1 MCFLTLNIL
10 IPGNIYSQFRTA
22 FLSVETSI
30 QIDKINK
37 NLSNCSL
44 EIKKLLTPVSYDPF
58 SNIPKGNKKIKN

>member
-1 MCFLTLNIL
+1 MVKLCLTLDVFFTLNIL

-37 NLSNCSL
+37 NLSN
-44 EIKKLLTPVSYDPF
+44 
-58 SNIPKGNKKIKN
+58 